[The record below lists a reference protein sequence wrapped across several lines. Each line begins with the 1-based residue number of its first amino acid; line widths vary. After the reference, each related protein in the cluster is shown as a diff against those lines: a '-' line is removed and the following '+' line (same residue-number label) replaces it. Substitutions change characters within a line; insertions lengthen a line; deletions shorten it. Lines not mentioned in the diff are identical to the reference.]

1 MDSHG
6 SARSTAQGP
15 FAGRMAKAVVQRRD
29 RQRALQQ
36 ADDDDTYGMI
46 LNRVGSQFSDDELG

>member
-6 SARSTAQGP
+6 SASSTAQGP